1 MNLIDG
7 IFRALDWFTP
17 SAMKSRID
25 IFKDAANEVGYN
37 CRSLK
42 RILIELRNVFSGLRR
57 ARVQVKILL

>member
-37 CRSLK
+37 CRYSL
-42 RILIELRNVFSGLRR
+42 RGF
-57 ARVQVKILL
+57 LLN